1 MYLKVLTY
9 GFVQEDPGPLPGPEL
24 GLADKL
30 NAAGLHA
37 VHVDPHADD
46 EGVGVL
52 REHL

>member
-1 MYLKVLTY
+1 MRVLTY
-9 GFVQEDPGPLPGPEL
+9 WFVQEDTGPLPGPKL